1 MFRTRQ
7 SQTEH
12 AARILSATIGLSV
25 AFLLLVLCG
34 CSNPK
39 ARFGYVAT
47 DQGIYAFRMDAKTGA
62 STQIIGSPFLTKT
75 NPLAAASPSSIIV
88 HPSDKFLYAANQDT
102 NTISRF
108 KIDPTTGSLTEALP
122 RTLLTT
128 SSGAV
133 GLSPGVMTM
142 DSGGNFLFVGNQ
154 VTNDV
159 WVFSI
164 GASGALTFVS
174 SAQLAAPPSG
184 LTLSASG
191 DFLYVPVQTF
201 SAIYV
206 FSVNSGALTQVGA
219 PLVVNGGVAEVGI
232 DPQSHFLYVPNPA
245 ANTVTVLLIQPD
257 GSLAQRPGAFA
268 TANNPVAAQT
278 DPTGAFLYVAN
289 ANSANLSQF
298 QVDSSTGALTPLSTP
313 TAGTGTGPQSFV
325 LDPTAKFLFVINQGG
340 HSVSEFTF
348 DSKGTLTTTG
358 NTVQV
363 SIVPRS
369 FSITR

>member
-1 MFRTRQ
+1 MFRN
-7 SQTEH
+7 SQF
-12 AARILSATIGLSV
+12 RIERAGRIRTASV
-25 AFLLLVLCG
+25 ALLLAILFLILLG

-39 ARFGYVAT
+39 VRFGYVAT
-47 DQGIYAFRMDAKTGA
+47 DQGIYAFRMDASSGA
-62 STQIIGSPFLTKT
+62 GTQVIGSPFLTKT
-75 NPLAAASPSSIIV
+75 NPLAAASPSSIVV
-88 HPSDKFLYAANQDT
+88 HPSNKFLYAANQDT
-102 NTISRF
+102 STISLF
-108 KIDPTTGSLTEALP
+108 KIDPTTGSLTEVLP
-122 RTLLTT
+122 RTSLTN

-133 GLSPGVMTM
+133 GLSPGMMTM

-164 GASGALTFVS
+164 GSSGALTFVS

-191 DFLYVPVQTF
+191 GFLYVPVQTF

-219 PLVVNGGVAEVGI
+219 PLVLNSGVGQLGI
-232 DPQSHFLYVPNPA
+232 DPHFHFLYVPNPA
-245 ANTVTVLLIQPD
+245 TNTVTVLLIQPD

-268 TANNPVAAQT
+268 TASNPVAAQT

-298 QVDSSTGALTPLSTP
+298 QVDSSTGVLTALTTS
-313 TAGTGTGPQSFV
+313 TAGTGTGPASFA
-325 LDPTAKFLFVINQGG
+325 LDPTAKFLFVVNPRG

-348 DSKGTLTTTG
+348 DKKGTLTTTG
-358 NTVQV
+358 NSLQLVA
-363 SIVPRS
+363 VPRS
-369 FSITR
+369 FSITH